1 MNVAVPPN
9 SSWNGW
15 LWLVIISTT
24 KDISWTKEWIPQHN
38 SISNENYLRLVAVK
52 CKSSNANMLVLTVAT
67 NFIQMSSSRR
77 PSTVGH
83 LTADGGSRS
92 WELSERQKEP
102 TVQSCLVTRS
112 SWSGVCI
119 YHWCYHFLLIADWGS
134 GGTVARAP
142 SCPAQLTRG
151 TPDHR
156 HSWSLC
162 YVRRT
167 AAVGAGYL
175 NKPSSTCWLQC
186 GAWSCVV
193 QPARALSAVAVV
205 ALIVTTLMIP
215 AQPSTSLLQWAGRHL
230 ADAQDTGQ
238 E

>member
-1 MNVAVPPN
+1 MLLFLQIHLGMVDFDSSSSPPQRTLAEQKN
-9 SSWNGW
+9 ESRN
-15 LWLVIISTT
+15 T
-24 KDISWTKEWIPQHN
+24 IPFQMRITFDW
-38 SISNENYLRLVAVK
+38 SR
-52 CKSSNANMLVLTVAT
+52 SNANHRMQICSYWRLLLILFRWVHQEGRAQWAT
-67 NFIQMSSSRR
+67 SLQM
-77 PSTVGH
+77 VGAGAENC
-83 LTADGGSRS
+83 L
-92 WELSERQKEP
+92 KEP
-102 TVQSCLVTRS
+102 TVQSCLVMRS

-156 HSWSLC
+156 HWSPLC

-205 ALIVTTLMIP
+205 AVVALIVTTLMIP

-230 ADAQDTGQ
+230 ADAQDTGR